1 MTNPD
6 REYPCYNTFRTDY
19 NLVQRKE
26 VQDMCCIQIAIC
38 DDETK
43 ELDKVE
49 AILRSYHGKYGRNEL
64 MLRRF
69 EDSTE
74 LLYMIGKGN
83 YSPDLILMDI
93 YMPHNSGIETAKR
106 LREQGNACRIIF
118 LTSSR
123 DYALD
128 AFEVNAFQYL
138 LKPVSE
144 KRLFPVIE
152 KAFHDIEN
160 EQPHYILL
168 RVDNHVRRVALG
180 DIVYCEA
187 QGKKQCIY
195 LKDGETISLRMTMV
209 KLREI
214 LSGCRECTKVGGSYI
229 VNLEHIERMSAQE
242 LRLDNGKEIYLPR
255 GAYKSLREIYFN
267 HYFGG
272 REEFCI

>member
-1 MTNPD
+1 
-6 REYPCYNTFRTDY
+6 
-19 NLVQRKE
+19 
-26 VQDMCCIQIAIC
+26 MCCIQIAIC
-38 DDETK
+38 DDETE

-49 AILRSYHGKYGRNEL
+49 EILRSYHGQHGRNEL

-69 EDSTE
+69 EDSAE
-74 LLYMIGKGN
+74 LLSMIGEES

-106 LREQGNACRIIF
+106 LREQGNTCRIIF
-118 LTSSR
+118 LTSSK

-128 AFEVNAFQYL
+128 AFEVNALQYL
-138 LKPVSE
+138 IKPVSE

-168 RVDNHVRRVALG
+168 RVENHVRRIALG

-195 LKDGETISLRMTMV
+195 LKDGETIFLHMTMA
-209 KLREI
+209 KLRDI

-229 VNLEHIERMSAQE
+229 VNLEHIERMNAQE

-255 GAYKSLREIYFN
+255 GAYKSLREKYFN
-267 HYFGG
+267 HYFEG
-272 REEFCI
+272 REELCI